1 MFCCLRIPTNY
12 LSPVCIRHLLPL
24 LFALMANTLSAQ
36 SDSLWKAWNNTSLPD
51 SSRLQA
57 IQTLAWKT
65 VFEKPDSGMKLADAQ
80 LAFALKVKDGRARY
94 EAYTTMAVGSSMKSD
109 YKASLEYLE
118 QCLAVAQELDDPK
131 RVANAYRNMSNVHKN
146 TGDLPQALAMCQK
159 ALVINEQLGNKTGLA
174 DTYNTIGN
182 LYTEQDEWAKAL
194 KNYERSRA
202 LYEELDDQKGKAQAT
217 QNIGATHLEMGER
230 TKAVEEFLQ
239 SLDLYR
245 TLGRRLE
252 TGMAFNNLGRAYSQ
266 MARPQ
271 EAHASLDSARAIFTA
286 LGSKR
291 QLVRTHY
298 YTGELLRD
306 QGRMREAI
314 AACQEGLAIAE
325 SADLLQQQ
333 KECSECLMLAFE
345 ASGDLANAFRA
356 QKAFVSISDSLDNMN
371 NNKEVMRLELQHAF
385 QQQQIADSL
394 MQAREQFAKDLSYQ
408 QELSR
413 GKEQRNWILFS
424 AVGVLL
430 LAGGLFGRLRYIR
443 RSRALIQKEKDRSDD
458 LLHNI
463 LPKEVAA
470 ELKAK
475 GSAEARA
482 FENATVLFTDFK
494 GFTQLAEQ
502 LSPADLVAEIDHCFK
517 GLDAIVGHHRIEK
530 IKTIGDAYMA
540 AAGLPDPNASSAK
553 DMVFAALEMQ
563 EFIQRR
569 RTDRLSAGLPA
580 FEMRVGIHSGP
591 VIAGIVGVRK
601 FAYDIWGDTVNTAA
615 RMESSGE
622 IGRVNISATTYA
634 QVKDLAGFRF
644 DARGMVGAKNKGD
657 LEMYFVSRA

>member
-1 MFCCLRIPTNY
+1 MFRCLRVSSNY
-12 LSPVCIRHLLPL
+12 LPPVCKRQLFPL
-24 LFALMANTLSAQ
+24 LVMLVANTLLAQ
-36 SDSLWKAWNNTSLPD
+36 GDSLWKAWNNTALPD

-182 LYTEQDEWAKAL
+182 LYTEQDEWGKAL
-194 KNYERSRA
+194 ENYERSRA
-202 LYEELDDQKGKAQAT
+202 LYEELNDQKGKAQAT
-217 QNIGATHLEMGER
+217 QNLGATHLEMGER

-252 TGMAFNNLGRAYSQ
+252 TGMAYNNLGRAYSQ
-266 MARPQ
+266 MGRPL
-271 EAHASLDSARAIFTA
+271 EAHASLDSARAIFTV

-291 QLVRTHY
+291 QLARTHY

-314 AACQEGLAIAE
+314 AACNEGLSIAKT
-325 SADLLQQQ
+325 SDLLQQQ

-345 ASGDLANAFRA
+345 ASGDLASAFRA
-356 QKAFVSISDSLDNMN
+356 QKAFVSISDSLENMN

-394 MQAREQFAKDLSYQ
+394 VQAREQFAKDLSYQ

-424 AVGVLL
+424 ALGVLL

-482 FENATVLFTDFK
+482 FANATVLFTDFK

-502 LSPADLVAEIDHCFK
+502 LSAADLVAEIDHCFK
-517 GLDAIVGHHRIEK
+517 GLDAIVEHHRIEK

-591 VIAGIVGVRK
+591 VIAGIVGVKK

-622 IGRVNISATTYA
+622 IGRINISATTYA
-634 QVKDLAGFRF
+634 QVKEFAGFRF
-644 DARGMVGAKNKGD
+644 EPRGMVGAKNKGD
-657 LEMYFVSRA
+657 MEMYFVSRA

>member
-1 MFCCLRIPTNY
+1 MRALGPGVIG
-12 LSPVCIRHLLPL
+12 LL
-24 LFALMANTLSAQ
+24 LFAIGVPALRAQ
-36 SDSLWKAWNNTSLPD
+36 SDSLWKAWTNTSLPD

-57 IQTLAWKT
+57 IQTLAWKA
-65 VFEKPDSGMKLADAQ
+65 VFEQPDSGMKLADAQ
-80 LAFALKVKDGRARY
+80 LAYALKVKDGRARY
-94 EAYTTMAVGSSMKSD
+94 EAYTTLAVGSSMKSD

-118 QCLAVAQELDDPK
+118 QCLEVAQELGDAK

-159 ALVINEQLGNKTGLA
+159 ALVINEELGNKTGLA

-182 LYTEQDEWAKAL
+182 LYTEQDDWPKAL
-194 KNYERSRA
+194 ENYERSRT
-202 LYEELDDQKGKAQAT
+202 LYEELSDQKGKAQAT

-230 TKAVEEFLQ
+230 TKAVEEFLL

-252 TGMAFNNLGRAYSQ
+252 TGMAYNNLGRAYSQ

-271 EAHASLDSARAIFTA
+271 EARMSLDSARAIFTV

-291 QLVRTHY
+291 QLARTHY
-298 YTGELLRD
+298 YTGELLRG
-306 QGRMREAI
+306 QGRAGEAI
-314 AACQEGLAIAE
+314 AACKEGLVIAKA
-325 SADLLQQQ
+325 SGLLQQQ
-333 KECSECLMLAFE
+333 KECNECLMLAFE
-345 ASGDLANAFRA
+345 AAGDLANAFLA
-356 QKAFVSISDSLDNMN
+356 QKAFVLIGDSLDKMN
-371 NNKEVMRLELQHAF
+371 NTKEVMRLELQHAF
-385 QQQQIADSL
+385 QQRQIADSL
-394 MQAREQFAKDLSYQ
+394 DQARAQFAKDLAYQ
-408 QELSR
+408 KELSR
-413 GKEQRNWILFS
+413 GKEQRNWIMFS

-463 LPKEVAA
+463 LPREVAA

-482 FENATVLFTDFK
+482 FDNATVLFTDFK
-494 GFTQLAEQ
+494 GFTQLSEQ
-502 LSPADLVAEIDHCFK
+502 LSAADLVAEIDHCFK
-517 GLDAIVGHHRIEK
+517 GLDAIVERHHIEK

-540 AAGLPDPNASSAK
+540 VAGVPDPAASSAK
-553 DMVFAALEMQ
+553 DLIFAALEMQ

-569 RTDRLSAGLPA
+569 RTERLSNGSPA
-580 FEMRVGIHSGP
+580 FEMRAGLHSGP
-591 VIAGIVGVRK
+591 VIAGIVGVKK
-601 FAYDIWGDTVNTAA
+601 FAYDIWGDTVNTAS

-622 IGRVNISATTYA
+622 VGRVNISATTHA
-634 QVKDLAGFRF
+634 QVKDIAGLRF
-644 DARGMVGAKNKGD
+644 EPRGMVGAKNKGD
-657 LEMYFVSRA
+657 LEMYFVYRS

>member
-1 MFCCLRIPTNY
+1 MRYMRL
-12 LSPVCIRHLLPL
+12 V
-24 LFALMANTLSAQ
+24 ALHVMILAWGTIAVHGQ
-36 SDSLWKAWNNTSLPD
+36 GDSLWKAWNNTSLPD

-57 IQTLAWKT
+57 IQTLAWKA
-65 VFEKPDSGMKLADAQ
+65 VFEQPDSGMKLADAQ

-118 QCLAVAQELDDPK
+118 QCLAVAQELNDPK

-182 LYTEQDEWAKAL
+182 LYTEQDEWGKAL
-194 KNYERSRA
+194 ENYEHSRA
-202 LYEELDDQKGKAQAT
+202 LYEELDDPKGKAQAT

-252 TGMAFNNLGRAYSQ
+252 TGMAYNNLGRAYSQ
-266 MARPQ
+266 MARPL
-271 EAHASLDSARAIFTA
+271 EAHTSLDSARAIFTQ

-291 QLVRTHY
+291 QLARTHY
-298 YTGELLRD
+298 YTGELLRSE
-306 QGRMREAI
+306 GHMREAI
-314 AACQEGLAIAE
+314 AACQEGSLIAQA
-325 SADLLQQQ
+325 SDLLQQQ

-356 QKAFVSISDSLDNMN
+356 QKTFISISDSLENMN

-394 MQAREQFAKDLSYQ
+394 VQARVQFAKDLAYQ
-408 QELSR
+408 KELSK
-413 GKEQRNWILFS
+413 GKEQRNWIMFS

-443 RSRALIQKEKDRSDD
+443 RSRALVQKERDRSDE

-463 LPKEVAA
+463 LPKEVAT

-475 GSAEARA
+475 GSAAARS
-482 FENATVLFTDFK
+482 FEQATVLFTDFK

-502 LSPADLVAEIDHCFK
+502 LGPADLVAEIDHCFK
-517 GLDAIVGHHRIEK
+517 GLDAIVEHHRIEK

-580 FEMRVGIHSGP
+580 FEMRAGIHTGP
-591 VIAGIVGVRK
+591 VIAGIVGVKK
-601 FAYDIWGDTVNTAA
+601 FAYDIWGDTVNTAS

-634 QVKDLAGFRF
+634 QVKNVAGFRF
-644 DARGMVGAKNKGD
+644 EARGLVGAKNKGD